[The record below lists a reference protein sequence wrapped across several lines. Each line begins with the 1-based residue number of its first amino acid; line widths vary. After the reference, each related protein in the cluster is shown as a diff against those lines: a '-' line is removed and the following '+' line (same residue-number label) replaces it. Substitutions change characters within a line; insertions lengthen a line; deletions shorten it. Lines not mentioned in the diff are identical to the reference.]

1 MVGQTIFHY
10 KVVEKIGQGGT
21 GAVFLAQDAT
31 LELWRKC
38 VTRCV
43 TSAVTIG

>member
-10 KVVEKIGQGGT
+10 KVVEKIGQGGF
-21 GAVFLAQDAT
+21 GEVFLAQDAI
-31 LELWRKC
+31 LESRRRC

>member
-31 LELWRKC
+31 LESRRTC
-38 VTRCV
+38 VARCV
-43 TSAVTIG
+43 TSAITIG